1 VTESLAGRM
10 YDFML
15 NPLSFNEF
23 LKLKGVPV
31 EFDEWQLYERSVLP
45 LFHDYLLKGGFPE
58 ILEEESEE
66 KIRHYLR
73 NNVLERIIYVDLPS
87 EFGIKDMELLKTL
100 VELVARNP
108 GLRINYDALSRDLKR
123 SKPTIINYI
132 NYLEYALILKLV
144 RNLRPGFMATS
155 RKMRKAYPNNVAFAR
170 IFAPEANIGKVI
182 ETAVLQALNAEYYF
196 RDNHTEIDFILKSG
210 KIVPIEV
217 KYGKKVELKQFT
229 RALNKIGLDYGIVIT
244 RDIYKEEEIKGKR
257 ILMVPAWAFL
267 LFKQEFIRR
276 LDP

>member
-1 VTESLAGRM
+1 
-10 YDFML
+10 
-15 NPLSFNEF
+15 
-23 LKLKGVPV
+23 
-31 EFDEWQLYERSVLP
+31 
-45 LFHDYLLKGGFPE
+45 
-58 ILEEESEE
+58 
-66 KIRHYLR
+66 
-73 NNVLERIIYVDLPS
+73 
-87 EFGIKDMELLKTL
+87 
-100 VELVARNP
+100 
-108 GLRINYDALSRDLKR
+108 
-123 SKPTIINYI
+123 
-132 NYLEYALILKLV
+132 
-144 RNLRPGFMATS
+144 MATS
-155 RKMRKAYPNNVAFAR
+155 RKMRKAYPNNIAFAR

-182 ETAVLQALNAEYYF
+182 ETAVLLALDAEYYF

-210 KIVPIEV
+210 KIVPVEV